1 MVDDLHSHFTGRYLP
16 YGVWSE
22 RQLCG
27 THDGCTSTNRYS
39 GYDLCAESAG
49 SAHFSSSFLLR
60 LLVRNAREFSRLTP
74 LLPFTFPLAKHCSLN
89 FFPACKNS
97 SLSRVPA
104 TAWDK
109 ESPPYIKT
117 SRATAFSRLSLPA
130 SIIWANDLI
139 KLDNS
144 FSRALRYGSPAR
156 ATSAAAPGS
165 RQPASLQSRCRRDRY

>member
-1 MVDDLHSHFTGRYLP
+1 MLEFFYACLRP
-16 YGVWSE
+16 F
-22 RQLCG
+22 
-27 THDGCTSTNRYS
+27 YS
-39 GYDLCAESAG
+39 
-49 SAHFSSSFLLR
+49 R
-60 LLVRNAREFSRLTP
+60 LLV
-74 LLPFTFPLAKHCSLN
+74 AKHCSLN

-130 SIIWANDLI
+130 SIIWANDLM

-144 FSRALRYGSPAR
+144 FSRALRYGSPPP
-156 ATSAAAPGS
+156 ATFAAAPGS
-165 RQPASLQSRCRRDRY
+165 RQPASLQSRCRRDRYCLVTLSARARGESPLADFSRLFQFARDPFCSTWTNISSFESKWL